1 VRCFEMEKGVRKN
14 IMLSKEV
21 MNKLENYMTAHHF
34 NERNFSQVIAL
45 AIEKMCDEE
54 TASNDHIEKRL
65 NAIAKEVRLGN
76 IVQLRAFH
84 NLNVDVED
92 MSFDLHNTQLGF
104 LADIDFDAESKKSQ
118 YEESIRKTKNSK
130 TSNPLFPQF

>member
-1 VRCFEMEKGVRKN
+1 MEKGVRKN

-21 MNKLENYMTAHHF
+21 MDKLESYMTANHF

-45 AIEKMCDEE
+45 AIKKMCDEE
-54 TASNDHIEKRL
+54 TTSNDHIEKRL

-104 LADIDFDAESKKSQ
+104 LADIDFDAESKKAQ
-118 YEESIRKTKNSK
+118 YEESIRKTKTSK

>member
-1 VRCFEMEKGVRKN
+1 MEKGTRKN
-14 IMLSKEV
+14 IMLSKSV
-21 MNKLENYMTAHHF
+21 MDKLEIYMNTHHF

-54 TASNDHIEKRL
+54 TSSNDHIEKRL

-92 MSFDLHNTQLGF
+92 MSFDLNNTQLGF
-104 LADIDFDAESKKSQ
+104 LADMDFDAESKKAQ
-118 YEESIRKTKNSK
+118 YEESIRKIKTSK
-130 TSNPLFPQF
+130 KSNPLFPQL

>member
-1 VRCFEMEKGVRKN
+1 MEKGIRKN
-14 IMLSKEV
+14 IMLSQEV
-21 MNKLENYMTAHHF
+21 MDKLGSYMTAHHF

-65 NAIAKEVRLGN
+65 NAIEKEVRLGN

-92 MSFDLHNTQLGF
+92 MSFDLNNTQLGF
-104 LADIDFDAESKKSQ
+104 LADIDFDAESKKAKH
-118 YEESIRKTKNSK
+118 EESIRKMQTSK
-130 TSNPLFPQF
+130 TKNPLFPRL